1 MANKPPV
8 HVIPRKN
15 GWAVVR
21 EGNERATSVHRTQS
35 EAAKEGRDIARRDE
49 TEFLLHANDG
59 RVRDSSDYGTSTTEG
74 AQERAAS
81 EDQRQNE
88 EQGTEKRGQETKGGA
103 GDAVGQ
109 VTDQA
114 GQAVEG
120 IQDTARGTTDQV
132 QGLVGGLAGGG
143 QRDKEEGQAGPQE
156 TEGQVTD
163 QAGQAAQGVQ
173 DTAGRTAEEAGG
185 TARTASAAASP
196 ALESTDQSAGRSG
209 RAAANVVRGGAVDE
223 RTDNSEEVR
232 GVTGKQR
239 DDRFET
245 LGERYASYEVY
256 NQDGERLGK
265 VDHLF
270 LDEDDQPEYVGVETG
285 LLGSKAVLIPAEVI
299 MTYDEQR
306 RMMVSRPRSLVE
318 VGPSFRDQ
326 GEVTPGFEER
336 VRRHYGLS
344 SAPSAEGRGGYDA
357 LTGAEEQPAGRHGDS
372 GAVGPA
378 SDPGDTDELK
388 VLRSEEELRVGTRER
403 EAGAVRVRK
412 RVRTDR
418 GRMEVPTR
426 REEVRVDRVPVETE
440 APRTEVGEGEVRV
453 PVTQEEVVVEKRP
466 VVKEEIRLSKKVVE
480 DTETVEED
488 VRREEVEV
496 EDETT
501 RRDR

>member
-81 EDQRQNE
+81 EDQRQDE
-88 EQGTEKRGQETKGGA
+88 EQGTEKRGQETEGGA

-120 IQDTARGTTDQV
+120 IQDTTRGTTDQV
-132 QGLVGGLAGGG
+132 QGLVGELAGGG
-143 QRDKEEGQAGPQE
+143 QRDKE
-156 TEGQVTD
+156 EGQVTD

-185 TARTASAAASP
+185 TARTASAAASS

-209 RAAANVVRGGAVDE
+209 RAAANVVRGGTVDE
-223 RTDNSEEVR
+223 RTDDSEEVR

-270 LDEDDQPEYVGVETG
+270 LDEDDRPEYVGVETG

-306 RMMVSRPRSLVE
+306 RMVVSRPKSLVAA
-318 VGPSFRDQ
+318 GPSFRGQ
-326 GEVTPGFEER
+326 GEVTPEFEER

-344 SAPSAEGRGGYDA
+344 SAPSTEGRGGYDA

-372 GAVGPA
+372 GAVGHV
-378 SDPGDTDELK
+378 SDLGDTDELK
-388 VLRSEEELRVGTRER
+388 VLRSEEKLRVGTRER

-418 GRMEVPTR
+418 ERMEVPTR
-426 REEVRVDRVPVETE
+426 REEVRVDRVPVETK
-440 APRTEVGEGEVRV
+440 APQTEVGEGEVRV

-480 DTETVEED
+480 NTETVEED
-488 VRREEVEV
+488 VHREEVKV

-501 RRDR
+501 RCDR